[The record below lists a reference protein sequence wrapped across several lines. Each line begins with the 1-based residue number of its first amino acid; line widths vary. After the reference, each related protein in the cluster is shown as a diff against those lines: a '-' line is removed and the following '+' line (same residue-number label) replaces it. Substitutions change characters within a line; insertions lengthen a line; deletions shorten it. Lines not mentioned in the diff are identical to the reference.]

1 MTEANKKLIERAANL
16 FKKNDELFE
25 AVARLIDFRMDFDE
39 HKWEDKKREAYC
51 SLRHEVR
58 MQMIEAGYCVTC
70 YNFNASKAANCVI
83 YVDKIQ
89 VFKGIIRLLEITIDR
104 GSIEYE
110 CVVFGE
116 LGGIFS

>member
-1 MTEANKKLIERAANL
+1 MTGWRKKQIQENQQMSLDRVIAEQQKKIDDLTEANKKLIDRASNV
-16 FKKNDELFE
+16 FKKNEELFE

-70 YNFNASKAANCVI
+70 YNFMAHCEC
-83 YVDKIQ
+83 D
-89 VFKGIIRLLEITIDR
+89 
-104 GSIEYE
+104 YE
-110 CVVFGE
+110 
-116 LGGIFS
+116 

>member
-1 MTEANKKLIERAANL
+1 MSLDRVVAEQQKKIDDLTEANKKLIERAANV

-70 YNFNASKAANCVI
+70 YNFMTNCEC
-83 YVDKIQ
+83 D
-89 VFKGIIRLLEITIDR
+89 
-104 GSIEYE
+104 YE
-110 CVVFGE
+110 
-116 LGGIFS
+116 

>member
-1 MTEANKKLIERAANL
+1 MSLDRVIAEQQKKIDDLTEANKKLIERASNV

-70 YNFNASKAANCVI
+70 YNFMAHCEC
-83 YVDKIQ
+83 D
-89 VFKGIIRLLEITIDR
+89 
-104 GSIEYE
+104 YE
-110 CVVFGE
+110 
-116 LGGIFS
+116 

>member
-1 MTEANKKLIERAANL
+1 MSLDRVIAEQQKKIDDLTEANKKLIERAANV
-16 FKKNDELFE
+16 FKKNDELFK

-70 YNFNASKAANCVI
+70 YNFMTNCEC
-83 YVDKIQ
+83 D
-89 VFKGIIRLLEITIDR
+89 
-104 GSIEYE
+104 YE
-110 CVVFGE
+110 
-116 LGGIFS
+116 

>member
-1 MTEANKKLIERAANL
+1 MSLDRVIAEQQKKIDDLTEANKKLIERAANV

-70 YNFNASKAANCVI
+70 YNFMVSCEC
-83 YVDKIQ
+83 D
-89 VFKGIIRLLEITIDR
+89 
-104 GSIEYE
+104 YE
-110 CVVFGE
+110 
-116 LGGIFS
+116 

>member
-1 MTEANKKLIERAANL
+1 MSLDRVIAEQQRKIDDLTEANKKLIQRAANV

-70 YNFNASKAANCVI
+70 YNFMAHCEC
-83 YVDKIQ
+83 D
-89 VFKGIIRLLEITIDR
+89 
-104 GSIEYE
+104 YE
-110 CVVFGE
+110 
-116 LGGIFS
+116 

>member
-1 MTEANKKLIERAANL
+1 MSLDRVIAEQQKKIDDLTEANKKLIQRASNV

-70 YNFNASKAANCVI
+70 YNFMAHCEC
-83 YVDKIQ
+83 D
-89 VFKGIIRLLEITIDR
+89 
-104 GSIEYE
+104 YE
-110 CVVFGE
+110 
-116 LGGIFS
+116 

>member
-1 MTEANKKLIERAANL
+1 MSLDRVIAEQQKKIDDLTEANKKLIERAANV
-16 FKKNDELFE
+16 FKKSDVLFE

-70 YNFNASKAANCVI
+70 YNFMAHCEC
-83 YVDKIQ
+83 D
-89 VFKGIIRLLEITIDR
+89 
-104 GSIEYE
+104 YE
-110 CVVFGE
+110 
-116 LGGIFS
+116 

>member
-1 MTEANKKLIERAANL
+1 MSLDRVIAEQQKKIDDLTEANKKLIERAANV

-70 YNFNASKAANCVI
+70 YNFMTNCEC
-83 YVDKIQ
+83 D
-89 VFKGIIRLLEITIDR
+89 
-104 GSIEYE
+104 YE
-110 CVVFGE
+110 
-116 LGGIFS
+116 

>member
-1 MTEANKKLIERAANL
+1 MTCWRKKQIQENQQMSLDRVIAEQQKKIDDLTEANKKLIERAANV

-70 YNFNASKAANCVI
+70 YNFMAHCEC
-83 YVDKIQ
+83 D
-89 VFKGIIRLLEITIDR
+89 
-104 GSIEYE
+104 YE
-110 CVVFGE
+110 
-116 LGGIFS
+116 

>member
-1 MTEANKKLIERAANL
+1 MTGWRKKQIQENQQMSLDRVIAEQQKKIDDLTEANKKLIERAANV

-70 YNFNASKAANCVI
+70 YNFMAHCEC
-83 YVDKIQ
+83 D
-89 VFKGIIRLLEITIDR
+89 
-104 GSIEYE
+104 YE
-110 CVVFGE
+110 
-116 LGGIFS
+116 

>member
-1 MTEANKKLIERAANL
+1 MAEALNRVIEEQQKRIDDLLEGNKKLIERAANV

-39 HKWEDKKREAYC
+39 HKWEDKKRAAYC

-70 YNFNASKAANCVI
+70 YNFMAHCEC
-83 YVDKIQ
+83 D
-89 VFKGIIRLLEITIDR
+89 
-104 GSIEYE
+104 YE
-110 CVVFGE
+110 
-116 LGGIFS
+116 

>member
-1 MTEANKKLIERAANL
+1 MSLDRVIAEQQKKIDDLTEANKKLIERAANL

-51 SLRHEVR
+51 SLRHKVR

-70 YNFNASKAANCVI
+70 YNFMAHCEC
-83 YVDKIQ
+83 D
-89 VFKGIIRLLEITIDR
+89 
-104 GSIEYE
+104 YE
-110 CVVFGE
+110 
-116 LGGIFS
+116 

>member
-1 MTEANKKLIERAANL
+1 MSLDRVIAEQQKKIDDLTEANKKLIERAANV

-39 HKWEDKKREAYC
+39 HKWEDKKREVYC

-70 YNFNASKAANCVI
+70 YNFMAHCEC
-83 YVDKIQ
+83 D
-89 VFKGIIRLLEITIDR
+89 
-104 GSIEYE
+104 YE
-110 CVVFGE
+110 
-116 LGGIFS
+116 